1 MLLGAHPQASQRL
14 GIRLIRLPAAWYVTA
29 GALALAGWQALSAYS
44 ARTELAEQHA
54 AAAQETV
61 RRIESMQEVT
71 RYANQ
76 SRARDAAHAAGLADA
91 ADRLRQRLADHVRR
105 AQAATG
111 SAPAADACVVHAEL
125 LRRADERLRQLAA
138 IADERGTAGEA
149 CVRAYESLTK

>member
-1 MLLGAHPQASQRL
+1 V
-14 GIRLIRLPAAWYVTA
+14 IRIPAAWYVTA

-44 ARTELAEQHA
+44 ARTELAELRA
-54 AAAQETV
+54 EAAQETV

-76 SRARDAAHAAGLADA
+76 SRARYMADAAGLATA

-105 AQAATG
+105 AQAAPG
-111 SAPAADACVVHAEL
+111 SPPASDACVVHTEL
-125 LRRADERLRQLAA
+125 LRRADERVRQLAT

-149 CVRAYESLTK
+149 CVRAYESLTKGD